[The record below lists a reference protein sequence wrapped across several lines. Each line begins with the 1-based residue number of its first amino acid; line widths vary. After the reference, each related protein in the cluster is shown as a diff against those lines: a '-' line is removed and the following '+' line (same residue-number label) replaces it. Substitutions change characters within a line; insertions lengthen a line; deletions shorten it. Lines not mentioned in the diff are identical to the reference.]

1 MLALTEMIEEKN
13 PLAYLRTSLSGSA
26 GSVVGQSP
34 DRSGHVAPQA
44 SKELRKRLAE
54 AILLQSI
61 ADICDPSLKEE
72 SIGFFTDGR
81 FAACAEAA
89 GMSYS
94 QQLKLLDVVTGAANR
109 RIVK

>member
-1 MLALTEMIEEKN
+1 MLTLTEMIEEKN
-13 PLAYLRTSLSGSA
+13 SLAYFERSLSGSA
-26 GSVVGQSP
+26 GSVVGQIP

-44 SKELRKRLAE
+44 SKELRRRLAE

-61 ADICDPSLKEE
+61 ADLWDPSLKEE

-89 GMSYS
+89 GMSYP
-94 QQLKLLDVVTGAANR
+94 QQLKLLGIVAGAGAGR
-109 RIVK
+109 FMK